1 MPKAPPSPR
10 RRGRP
15 PVYRV
20 PVTDTRIVKKYGNR
34 RLYDTRES
42 RYVNLEQLVDLFASE
57 EGLKV
62 LDAASG
68 ADLTERTLRQALL
81 SEGSQSQGRGK
92 TGGSLV
98 PPRLL
103 RAIIRYRRGAARTD
117 FERCLTRAVANFEAA
132 RSDSR

>member
-1 MPKAPPSPR
+1 MTKTVR

-20 PVTDTRIVKKYGNR
+20 PLTGTRVVKKYGNR

-42 RYVNLEQLVDLFASE
+42 RYVNLEELIDLFAVE
-57 EGLKV
+57 EELRV
-62 LDAASG
+62 LDAVSG

-81 SEGSQSQGRGK
+81 TEEGK
-92 TGGSLV
+92 GGSLV

-103 RAIIRYRRGAARTD
+103 RALLRYRRGSARAD
-117 FERCLTRAVANFEAA
+117 FERHLTRAVASFEAR
-132 RSDSR
+132 RS

>member
-1 MPKAPPSPR
+1 MSKAPAHPR

-15 PVYRV
+15 PLYRV
-20 PVTDTRIVKKYGNR
+20 PLTDTRIVKKYGNR

-42 RYVNLEQLVDLFASE
+42 RYVNLDELVDLFAAE
-57 EGLKV
+57 KELRV

-81 SEGSQSQGRGK
+81 SDEGKSGA
-92 TGGSLV
+92 LV

-103 RAIIRYRRGAARTD
+103 RALLRYRRGAARTD
-117 FERCLTRAVANFEAA
+117 FERYLTRAVASFEA
-132 RSDSR
+132 RRG